1 MQGSGFNP
9 SIGKKKK
16 KEKVMTRHSGSCL
29 MPVILATWGVEI
41 KRILIPGQPEKIVL
55 KTPSPK

>member
-1 MQGSGFNP
+1 
-9 SIGKKKK
+9 
-16 KEKVMTRHSGSCL
+16 